1 MRVGTG
7 QVTLGAALL
16 ACAATIVVLGQG
28 GFTPAQYRDGDLPQI
43 SIRALGGGQVFLE
56 LSVSSSGVVR
66 SVTTLRATP
75 PFTEALSNVARGWQF
90 HPAEEEFEPAA
101 GQPVDPKP
109 RKPVESKVLVAGI
122 FRPPSLNTP
131 TLGEPPKDTASASEE
146 TPFPVT
152 TTTPPYPP
160 LARDAGVV
168 LVEVRVDTG
177 GRVADA
183 RVIRSAPPFDEPA
196 LDAARQ
202 WTFRP
207 ARLHGASVAT
217 LAYVVF
223 GFRPPITV
231 APRRGSVGAE
241 QRR

>member
-1 MRVGTG
+1 MQMRTG
-7 QVTLGAALL
+7 QLTVGAALL
-16 ACAATIVVLGQG
+16 GCAAPIVVMAQG

-43 SIRALGGGQVFLE
+43 SIRALGGGDVFLE

-66 SVTTLRATP
+66 TVRTLRATP
-75 PFTEALSNVARGWQF
+75 PFTEAVSNAARGWQF
-90 HPAEEEFEPAA
+90 HPAEEKFEPAA

-109 RKPVESKVLVAGI
+109 RKPVESKVLVVGI

-131 TLGEPPKDTASASEE
+131 TLGEPPKDAASASEE

-152 TTTPPYPP
+152 TVTPPYPP

-168 LVEVRVDTG
+168 LIEVRVDTG
-177 GRVADA
+177 GRVSDA
-183 RVIRSAPPFDEPA
+183 KVIRSAPPFDGPA
-196 LDAARQ
+196 LDAARR

-207 ARLHGASVAT
+207 ARLHGTSVAT

-231 APRRGSVGAE
+231 TPRTGSAGDE

>member
-1 MRVGTG
+1 MGTG
-7 QVTLGAALL
+7 LVTLSAALL
-16 ACAATIVVLGQG
+16 LYAAAIVVIGQG
-28 GFTPAQYRDGDLPQI
+28 GFIPAQYRDGDLPQI
-43 SIRALGGGQVFLE
+43 SIRALGGGEVFLE

-66 SVTTLRATP
+66 SVRTLRATP
-75 PFTEALSNVARGWQF
+75 PFTEAVSTVVRRWLF
-90 HPAEEEFEPAA
+90 HPAEEELEPDA
-101 GQPVDPKP
+101 GQPVNPKP
-109 RKPVESKVLVAGI
+109 RKPVESKVLVAGL

-131 TLGEPPKDTASASEE
+131 TFGEPPKDTASASEE
-146 TPFPVT
+146 TLFPVT
-152 TTTPPYPP
+152 TVTPSYPP

-196 LDAARQ
+196 LDAARR

-207 ARLHGASVAT
+207 ARVGGIPVAT

-223 GFRPPITV
+223 GFRQPITV
-231 APRRGSVGAE
+231 KPRSF
-241 QRR
+241 